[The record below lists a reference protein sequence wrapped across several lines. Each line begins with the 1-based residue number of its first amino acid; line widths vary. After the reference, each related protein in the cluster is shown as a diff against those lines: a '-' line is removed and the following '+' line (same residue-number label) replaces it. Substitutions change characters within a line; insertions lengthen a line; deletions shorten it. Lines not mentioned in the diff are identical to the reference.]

1 MSVRVID
8 SVDKIVQ
15 GNTSNIVFLKSTDDS
30 MIETLQKM
38 SGTTHR
44 TYADGKTVQRDRS
57 KLFNQIDSN
66 QGITYSTKEIPVI
79 SYNDMAFI
87 SERNSIVFRAGDA
100 PIWNR
105 NEMIL
110 PMSWR
115 LFSNTITHPG
125 HDYSLQTIPTLSSAM
140 EFDVRKNQ
148 PDFIKMLDKRMEQYC
163 VAERAKQAY
172 QDAYGYSDFEIAQ
185 LDPDIYA
192 DEIMAII
199 NVYVRNQQDAANP
212 QDAAN
217 FDHKGSNE
225 DYIRQNGVQNT
236 EQAAETRKA
245 QAQMNE
251 REKMIFANGM
261 LSRDLLVQLAGGGVN
276 HSLDRYIAQAY
287 TECKAEMMRDTDFF
301 CVKQNSLY
309 SCDGQTLYIGTVD
322 SSGDLAKLR
331 AASKDPN
338 TNVFDANDQPISE
351 AQLQALGSFTIT
363 DGFYRFLASL
373 DKWTFAE
380 GKFDAAMGRI
390 LQAQ

>member
-1 MSVRVID
+1 
-8 SVDKIVQ
+8 
-15 GNTSNIVFLKSTDDS
+15 

-44 TYADGKTVQRDRS
+44 TYADGKSVTRDRL

-66 QGITYSTKEIPVI
+66 QTINYTTKEIPVI

-140 EFDVRKNQ
+140 DFDVRKNQ
-148 PDFIKMLDKRMEQYC
+148 PDFKKMLAKRMDQYGL
-163 VAERAKQAY
+163 AEKARDAY
-172 QDAYGYSDFEIAQ
+172 QKAYGYSDFEIAQ

-192 DEIMAII
+192 DEIMGII
-199 NVYVRNQQDAANP
+199 NEYIRNRQDEANP

-217 FDHKGSNE
+217 FEHKSSDE
-225 DYIRQNGVQNT
+225 DYINQNGVRND
-236 EQAAETRKA
+236 EQLNATRQA
-245 QAQMNE
+245 QAQMDE
-251 REKMIFANGM
+251 RNQGRYAGGI
-261 LSRDLLVQLAGGGVN
+261 LSKDMLVQMTGGGCN
-276 HSLDRYIAQAY
+276 HGLDPYVIKAY
-287 TECKAEMMRDTDFF
+287 TECKADMMRDTNYFSI
-301 CVKQNSLY
+301 VQNSLY

-331 AASKDPN
+331 AASKDPSS
-338 TNVFDANDQPISE
+338 NVFDENNKPISQ
-351 AQLQALGSFTIT
+351 ADLQALGSFTVT
-363 DGFYRFLASL
+363 DGFYRFLATL
-373 DKWTFAE
+373 DRWDFAQ
-380 GKFDAAMGRI
+380 GKFDKVMARLLAEN
-390 LQAQ
+390 